1 MGEHVFVLRDI
12 DQTGPARLT
21 GEQLADEIRVLAA
34 HIDAA
39 KARWLALVAEFE
51 RRKLWAEWGARSCA
65 EWVAWQCGLAPGAAR
80 EHVRVATRLEEL
92 PVVGDAFARGELS
105 YSKVR
110 ALTRLEGVED
120 EEEVV
125 ELARAHT
132 ASQLDRVVAATRR
145 VARPEAATI
154 NDGRYLRFNERE
166 DGSVDVRGRLAG
178 EEAAVLRRA
187 LDSAATVM
195 REAEGDDEAR
205 WADALVLLADTLL
218 SCGPRPRSA
227 PERHEVVVHV
237 DADALAAAEEPTAS
251 VSTDRGEPLAVDVAR
266 RLCCDAGIVV
276 SLERGGE
283 PLAVG
288 RRKRT
293 IPPAIRRAL
302 SARDRTCRFPG
313 CDARLWL
320 DAHHVQHWADGG
332 DTSLDNLVLLCH
344 HHHKHVH
351 EGGYRIE
358 LEDGRSGS
366 VVTLVDDHRRTGVDP
381 CPGTASALQT
391 GQRLDRDLSVQAF
404 LGHVASTPWTDS
416 ACLPSGRPT
425 NGRS

>member
-1 MGEHVFVLRDI
+1 MHEHVFVLRYI
-12 DQTGPARLT
+12 DQGGPTGLT
-21 GEQLADEIRVLAA
+21 GEQLADEIRALAA

-80 EHVRVATRLEEL
+80 EHVRVATRLGEM
-92 PVVGDAFARGELS
+92 PVVGGAFARGELS

-110 ALTRLEGVED
+110 ALTRLEDVED
-120 EEEVV
+120 EEDVV
-125 ELARAHT
+125 ELARSHT
-132 ASQLDRVVAATRR
+132 ASQLDRVVAGTRR
-145 VARPEAATI
+145 VTRPEAATI
-154 NDGRYLRFNERE
+154 REERYLGMDDRE
-166 DGSVDVRGRLAG
+166 DGSVEVRGRLAG

-187 LDSAATVM
+187 LDSAATVL

-237 DADALAAAEEPTAS
+237 DADALAPAEEPTAS
-251 VSTDRGEPLAVDVAR
+251 VSTDRGTPLAVDVAR

-288 RRKRT
+288 RRTRS

-320 DAHHVQHWADGG
+320 DAHHVHHWADGG
-332 DTSLDNLVLLCH
+332 GTSLDNLVLLCH
-344 HHHKHVH
+344 HHHKLVH

-358 LEDGRSGS
+358 LEGGRSGS
-366 VVTLVDDHRRTGVDP
+366 AVRLVDDNLRAGVDP
-381 CPGTASALQT
+381 GADTSSGLQT
-391 GQRLDRDLSVQAF
+391 GQRLDIDLSVQAF
-404 LGHVASTPWTDS
+404 LRHVASTSWTDS